1 MGTLDGDIS
10 KKVQTDGNTVDS
22 KMAFLNYR
30 SCYDI
35 RKQYKR
41 AKSGDYMITMWNAKS
56 LKVERISVWCDMYN
70 IIPATYTQPNQQE
83 DVKAFK
89 FNHFGRNTG
98 SCPAGSK
105 PFTGKLSRWAK
116 KRFVRNYGKAFY
128 LGNNGRKYKTDTY
141 VCKLSAFAK
150 GFLKAATRI
159 ATRKAEVGKY
169 VIRYYVNDK
178 AGNDECTIRK
188 RTIVVKDTLPPVISL
203 KYGRDEQ
210 IPTFTNSAFS
220 MEDCESPPPPPPVTE
235 GRSSGRGYGVQYQY
249 RPSTTEDS
257 SEEEF
262 SIVGEETK

>member
-1 MGTLDGDIS
+1 ML
-10 KKVQTDGNTVDS
+10 
-22 KMAFLNYR
+22 
-30 SCYDI
+30 
-35 RKQYKR
+35 
-41 AKSGDYMITMWNAKS
+41 YMITMWNAKS

-89 FNHFGRNTG
+89 FNRFGRNTG

-141 VCKLSAFAK
+141 VCKFSAFAK

-203 KYGRDEQ
+203 KYGRDQFHKSYPKQRGVNGEKNPAIKYQ
-210 IPTFTNSAFS
+210 NKLFMAETASVNGWIVAAVASA
-220 MEDCESPPPPPPVTE
+220 VA
-235 GRSSGRGYGVQYQY
+235 GVALLSYSAKQ
-249 RPSTTEDS
+249 STTT
-257 SEEEF
+257 
-262 SIVGEETK
+262 VPV